1 MSKKTFKR
9 FFSLLF
15 CLIFTSVSF
24 VFASEDKFPIE
35 TKSNKTRIVTEEKPS
50 SLSGTIKVIDLD
62 KTGVRV
68 LKAGGAGL
76 VSVVSASLGGKGIFV
91 AAAGFTYICESEIN
105 AAKVKIT
112 YVGKT
117 KFTYE
122 ENMLTKQRT
131 LIKKEEKIKID
142 VYTGTNGSVNTLS
155 YSNWGY
161 LKLK

>member
-76 VSVVSASLGGKGIFV
+76 VSVYLLHLEEKVYLLQLLVLHIFV
-91 AAAGFTYICESEIN
+91 
-105 AAKVKIT
+105 KV
-112 YVGKT
+112 
-117 KFTYE
+117 
-122 ENMLTKQRT
+122 R
-131 LIKKEEKIKID
+131 
-142 VYTGTNGSVNTLS
+142 
-155 YSNWGY
+155 
-161 LKLK
+161 